1 MTNIKNWISLVIVFL
16 SSFITALFLV
26 SSSLLNLNHVKEL
39 GNDLQYNL
47 ISISATIGGFLF
59 TGVSILISALD
70 NERIERLWN
79 HAYLDNVYRAAF
91 VGIGSSILTIIAA
104 LAMLLLVLEEN
115 IHELIIKVEIIT
127 VLIGLVFFTWCVLDL
142 VFIVSTMKEHSKTT
156 LK

>member
-1 MTNIKNWISLVIVFL
+1 MTTTKNWIVLIIVC
-16 SSFITALFLV
+16 A
-26 SSSLLNLNHVKEL
+26 SSLLAAFFLAFSSLLDLNHIKEL

-91 VGIGSSILTIIAA
+91 IGIGSNILTIIAS
-104 LAMLLLVLEEN
+104 LAMLLFVFGEKVK
-115 IHELIIKVEIIT
+115 ELIIKLEIMT
-127 VLIGLVFFTWCVLDL
+127 VFIGLVFFTWCVLDL
-142 VFIVSTMKEHSKTT
+142 IFIVSTMKKDF
-156 LK
+156 